1 MQKHDPGTCITAR
14 KIALACVLL
23 SVIAAM
29 EVRGGLPII
38 FEYGVGRN
46 KVAMKFWRDAQAQLK
61 AGEVENA
68 RRSLDAALRNDP
80 TFWPALYT
88 RANVFLIQ
96 GKPELAIQDCGEA
109 LRQNPAFCEAALL
122 RASANEALGRYAESL
137 KEIEHV
143 IAIRPRTTGLARALS
158 DRAWLRAVCPDPS
171 FRNGRQAIKDAK
183 AACGIMSWD
192 DEDMIDTLAAAYA
205 EAGDFDSAV
214 SYEERV
220 LATKGI
226 SANDSKVFQHHLA
239 LFKQHQPIRLSR

>member
-1 MQKHDPGTCITAR
+1 MQKHDAGTCITAR
-14 KIALACVLL
+14 KIALACALL
-23 SVIAAM
+23 SVIAAIDA
-29 EVRGGLPII
+29 RGGLPII
-38 FEYGVGRN
+38 FEYGPGRN
-46 KVAMKFWRDAQAQLK
+46 KVALKFFKDAQEQLK

-68 RRSLDAALRNDP
+68 QRSLDAALRNDP

-96 GKPELAIQDCGEA
+96 GKPQLAIQDCGEA
-109 LRQNPAFCEAALL
+109 LRQNPAFCEAAPL
-122 RASANEALGRYAESL
+122 RASANAALGRYAESL

-143 IAIRPRTTGLARALS
+143 VAIRPRTTALARALN
-158 DRAWLRAVCPDPS
+158 DRAWLHSVCPDPA

-192 DEDMIDTLAAAYA
+192 DDDMIDTLAAAYA

-214 SYEERV
+214 SYEERA

-226 SANDSKVFQHHLA
+226 SANDSKVFQHHLV

>member
-1 MQKHDPGTCITAR
+1 MEAR
-14 KIALACVLL
+14 G
-23 SVIAAM
+23 S
-29 EVRGGLPII
+29 LPIVI
-38 FEYGVGRN
+38 EYGVGRN
-46 KVAMKFWRDAQAQLK
+46 RVAMKFWGDAEAQLK
-61 AGEVENA
+61 NGEVENA
-68 RRSLDAALRNDP
+68 RRSADAALRNDP
-80 TFWPALYT
+80 TLWPALYT
-88 RANVFLIQ
+88 RAKVFLRQ

-109 LRQNPAFCEAALL
+109 LRQYPAFFEAALL

-143 IAIRPRTTGLARALS
+143 IAIRPRTSGLARALS

-171 FRNGRQAIKDAK
+171 FRNGRRAIKDAK

-214 SYEERV
+214 SYEERA

-226 SANDSKVFQHHLA
+226 SANDSKVFQHHLV